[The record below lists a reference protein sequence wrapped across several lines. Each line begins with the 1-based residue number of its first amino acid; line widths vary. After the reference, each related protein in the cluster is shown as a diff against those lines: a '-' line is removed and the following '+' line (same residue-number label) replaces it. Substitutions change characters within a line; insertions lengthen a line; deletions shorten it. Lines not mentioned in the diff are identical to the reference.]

1 MNFLKRSVLGLLLLS
16 LTAGLVVYGAQM
28 LRSSMQERAARVLKV
43 PKQRERE
50 FAVRVVNAT
59 GAVETPVVASF
70 GEVQSQR
77 ILDVRATASGRIV
90 ALSENFVEGG
100 RVSAGELLFQVDD
113 ANARSTL
120 DRLQSDQMD
129 IATEVADA
137 TRALDLARDELRAAE
152 EQRDLRQRALERQK
166 DLRTRNVGTEAAV
179 EAAELALSSADQAV
193 LTRRRAVDQALSR
206 IEQTK
211 TRVARTDLA
220 IADAKRALADT
231 RVVAEFDGTLSGVT
245 AVAGGVVS
253 MNERV
258 AQLIDPARLEV
269 VISLATREY
278 TRVLDEQGKLIDT
291 PVRVVLDVLGQEIS
305 APATLEREGA
315 NVGEGR
321 SGRILFASLENA
333 KGFKPG
339 DFVSVEIEE
348 RALENVVRLPA
359 SAVNSQS
366 EVLVV
371 NDESRLE
378 TRKIEV
384 LRRNKDDVLA
394 RAPMIEGMQVVA
406 ARSPVLGGG
415 IKVKVIEDGAKPAAP
430 ELVELTPERRQ
441 KLISFV
447 EQNGYIPKDV
457 KSRLLTQ
464 LAKDRVPAKM
474 VNRLESRMGG

>member
-1 MNFLKRSVLGLLLLS
+1 MNFLKRSILGLLLLS
-16 LTAGLVVYGAQM
+16 LTAGLLVFGVQM
-28 LRSSMQERAARVLKV
+28 LRESMQERAARSIKM

-50 FAVRVVNAT
+50 FAVRVVEAR
-59 GAVETPVVASF
+59 GALETPVVASF

-77 ILDVRATASGRIV
+77 ILDIRATASGRIV

-100 RVSAGELLFQVDD
+100 RVSAGDLLFQVDD
-113 ANARSTL
+113 ANARSAL
-120 DRLQSDQMD
+120 DRLKSDQLD
-129 IATEVADA
+129 IATEANDA

-152 EQRDLRQRALERQK
+152 EQRDLRKRALERQK
-166 DLRTRNVGTEAAV
+166 DLRTRNVGTEASV
-179 EAAELALSSADQAV
+179 EAAELALSSAEQSV

-206 IEQTK
+206 IEQAK
-211 TRVARTDLA
+211 TRAARNDVA
-220 IADAKRALADT
+220 IADATRALEDT
-231 RVVAEFDGTLSGVT
+231 RIVAEFSGTLSGVS

-258 AQLIDPARLEV
+258 AQLIDPSRLEV

-278 TRVLDEQGKLIDT
+278 TRVLDENGDLIDT

-305 APATLEREGA
+305 APAKLEREGA
-315 NVGEGR
+315 RVSDGR
-321 SGRILFASLENA
+321 TGRTLFAALENT

-339 DFVSVEIEE
+339 DFVSVGIEE

-371 NDESRLE
+371 NEENRLE
-378 TRKIEV
+378 TRKIDV
-384 LRRNKDDVLA
+384 LRRHGDDVLV
-394 RAPMIEGMQVVA
+394 RAPMIEGAKIVA
-406 ARSPVLGGG
+406 ARSPVLGDG
-415 IKVKVIEDGAKPAAP
+415 IKVKLIEEGAQPAPP
-430 ELVELTPERRQ
+430 ELVELSPERRQ